1 MLNSLKRWATRKL
14 RAAALLPGAVRP
26 WSRHGS
32 TVYLWTEGDVEGAH
46 DYVVFGQDKE

>member
-14 RAAALLPGAVRP
+14 RASALLPGDMRP

-32 TVYLWTEGDVEGAH
+32 TVYLWTESDVEGAY
-46 DYVVFGQDKE
+46 DYVVFGQDR